1 MEFSQAIQKP
11 GMFYLVDVRDMWSR
25 GVLVPEL
32 GKLPADVLTTWGW
45 RATLGDVA
53 AAPARRGGARPNSVA
68 TDGQTPLTSRGGND
82 SGHPAA
88 LIGRWGARVRSPG
101 GVVLGMSIEYNQDG
115 TYESQLAANGRTVED
130 RGQWH
135 VDGNQLI
142 SHSDVTGE
150 DDVTRFAVDG
160 QILMADIQNVGRI
173 RFSKQQ

>member
-1 MEFSQAIQKP
+1 
-11 GMFYLVDVRDMWSR
+11 
-25 GVLVPEL
+25 
-32 GKLPADVLTTWGW
+32 
-45 RATLGDVA
+45 
-53 AAPARRGGARPNSVA
+53 
-68 TDGQTPLTSRGGND
+68 
-82 SGHPAA
+82 
-88 LIGRWGARVRSPG
+88 
-101 GVVLGMSIEYNQDG
+101 VVLGMSIEYNQDG